1 MSDIRT
7 DLSWLSTLLRASTA
21 RHRAVSSNLANAKT
35 PGYRPV
41 HVEFEE
47 QLREV
52 LSESGEGTAERI
64 ASLEPRVVRDDSGRE
79 LVVEQEVMDLMKNQL
94 AFDTY
99 AQVVS
104 MKIGILR
111 AAITSGG
118 K

>member
-7 DLSWLSTLLRASTA
+7 DLSWLSTLLRASSA
-21 RHRAVSSNLANAKT
+21 RPRAVSSNIANAKS

-47 QLREV
+47 RLREV
-52 LSESGEGTAERI
+52 LSESGRDTAERV
-64 ASLEPRVVRDDSGRE
+64 ASLEPRVVRDDSDRQV
-79 LVVEQEVMDLMKNQL
+79 VVEQEVMDLMKNQL

-104 MKIGILR
+104 MKIGILK